1 MRSLML
7 PISGTASDRL
17 LLNWLNREKSRFFS
31 CQNSGN
37 ILKLSYLVATLDNPK
52 TNRLVMTTKELK
64 NKYLDFFEKK
74 GHSVIPGAPLI
85 PENDPTVL
93 FTTAGM
99 HPLVPFLLGEKH
111 PAGTRLTD
119 VQKCIRTGDIDEV
132 GDGWHLTFFE
142 MLGNWSLGD
151 YFKKEAIEFSFE
163 FLTKELNIPLEKL
176 AVTCFVGDETAA
188 KDETAA
194 EAWKGLGVSEKRIAF
209 LGREDNWWGPAG
221 QTGPCGPDSEM
232 FYWTGNDPVPELF
245 DTKDK
250 RWVEIWNDVFMQ
262 FNKTAAGN
270 YEELVKKNVDTG
282 MGLERTVAVLNGKKS
297 VYEIEPLL
305 TTITQVCALFNST
318 YEELDEKQMKAA
330 RVITDHLRAAT
341 FILAEDV
348 VPSNVEQ
355 GYVLRKLIRRSI
367 RYGKQLGIKNSFCK
381 TITEVIIDLMGG
393 FYKELREKR
402 EFIFDELK
410 KEEERFEKTLE
421 NGIKKFEKLKVEN
434 KQVSGTDA
442 FVLFSTY
449 GFPLEIIRDLAKE
462 KGWSVDENTFNAEFS
477 KHQDLS
483 RQGAEQKFKGG
494 LADSSEATT
503 KMHTATHLMLAALRR
518 VLGDHVL
525 QRGAN
530 LTSERIRFDFSHG
543 EKMTPE
549 QIEQVEK
556 LVNEQ
561 IGKNIPVVCEEMTLD
576 DAKTNGAMGIF
587 EHKYGDKVKVY
598 TIEGF
603 SKEICGG
610 PHAASTGDLGHF
622 KIQKEESS
630 SAGVRRI
637 KAILE

>member
-1 MRSLML
+1 
-7 PISGTASDRL
+7 
-17 LLNWLNREKSRFFS
+17 
-31 CQNSGN
+31 
-37 ILKLSYLVATLDNPK
+37 
-52 TNRLVMTTKELK
+52 MTTKELK
-64 NKYLDFFEKK
+64 NKYLEFFEKN
-74 GHSVIPGAPLI
+74 GHSIIPGAPLI

-111 PAGTRLTD
+111 PAGTRLAD

-151 YFKKEAIEFSFE
+151 YFKKEAIEYSFE
-163 FLTKELNIPLEKL
+163 FLTKDLNISLDKL
-176 AVTCFVGDETAA
+176 AITCYVGDELVA
-188 KDETAA
+188 KDEIVASV
-194 EAWKGLGVSEKRIAF
+194 WKGLGISEKRIAF

-232 FYWTGNDPVPELF
+232 FYWTGNEPTPEIFDPS
-245 DTKDK
+245 DK
-250 RWVEIWNDVFMQ
+250 HWVEIWNDVFMQ
-262 FNKTAAGN
+262 YNKTVAGD
-270 YEELVKKNVDTG
+270 YAELKQKNVDTG

-305 TTITQVCALFNST
+305 TIITQVCALFSST

-341 FILAEDV
+341 FILAEGV

-367 RYGKQLGIKNSFCK
+367 RYGKQLGIKGAFCK
-381 TITEVIIDLMGG
+381 IIAEVIIDLMGG

-402 EFIFDELK
+402 EFIFEELS
-410 KEEERFEKTLE
+410 KEEEKFERTLE
-421 NGIKKFEKLKVEN
+421 NGIKKFEKLKVDN
-434 KQVSGTDA
+434 KQVSGEDA
-442 FVLFSTY
+442 FILFSTY
-449 GFPLEIIRDLAKE
+449 GFPLEITKDLARE
-462 KGWSVDENTFNAEFS
+462 KGWSVDEEAFNAEFS
-477 KHQDLS
+477 KHQNLS

-494 LADSSEATT
+494 LADNSEATA
-503 KMHTATHLMLAALRR
+503 KMHTATHLMLSALRKA
-518 VLGDHVL
+518 LGDHVL
-525 QRGAN
+525 QKGAN
-530 LTSERIRFDFSHG
+530 LTSERIRFDFSHN

-549 QIEQVEK
+549 QIKQVED
-556 LVNEQ
+556 LVNIQ
-561 IGKNIPVVCEEMTLD
+561 IAKKIPVVCEEMTLD
-576 DAKTNGAMGIF
+576 EAKASGAMGVF
-587 EHKYGDKVKVY
+587 EHKYGGKVKVY
-598 TIEGF
+598 TIDGF

-610 PHAASTGDLGHF
+610 PHAANTGDLGRF

-637 KAILE
+637 KAVLE

>member
-1 MRSLML
+1 
-7 PISGTASDRL
+7 
-17 LLNWLNREKSRFFS
+17 
-31 CQNSGN
+31 
-37 ILKLSYLVATLDNPK
+37 
-52 TNRLVMTTKELK
+52 MTTKELK
-64 NKYLDFFEKK
+64 NKYLEFFEKK
-74 GHSVIPGAPLI
+74 GHSIIPGAPLI
-85 PENDPTVL
+85 PENDPSVL

-99 HPLVPFLLGEKH
+99 HPLVPYLMGEKH
-111 PAGTRLTD
+111 PSGVRLAD

-151 YFKKEAIEFSFE
+151 YFKKEAIEYSFE
-163 FLTKELNIPLEKL
+163 FLTKILNIPLDKL
-176 AVTCFVGDETAA
+176 AVTCFAGDESSPRDDEAA
-188 KDETAA
+188 GV
-194 EAWKGLGVSEKRIAF
+194 WKSLGVSEKRIAF
-209 LGREDNWWGPAG
+209 LDKEDNWWPAG
-221 QTGPCGPDSEM
+221 GKNLGPQGPDTEM
-232 FYWTGNDPVPELF
+232 FYWTGNEPTPELF

-250 RWVEIWNDVFMQ
+250 HWVEIWNDVFMQ
-262 FNKTAAGN
+262 FNKTQDGAFGPLAQM
-270 YEELVKKNVDTG
+270 NVDTG
-282 MGLERTVAVLNGKKS
+282 MGLERTVGVLNGKKS

-305 TTITQVCALFNST
+305 TIISQVCALFNSG

-341 FILAEDV
+341 FILSEGMA
-348 VPSNVEQ
+348 PSNVEQ

-367 RYGKQLGIKNSFCK
+367 RYGKQLGIKDSFCRK
-381 TITEVIIDLMGG
+381 IAEVVIDLMGG

-410 KEEERFEKTLE
+410 KEEEKFANTLE

-434 KQVSGTDA
+434 KQVSGADA
-442 FVLFSTY
+442 FILFSTY
-449 GFPLEIIRDLAKE
+449 GFPLEITKDLAKE
-462 KGWSVDENTFNAEFS
+462 RGWSVDEQSFNDEFS

-503 KMHTATHLMLAALRR
+503 KMHTATHLMLSALRR
-518 VLGDHVL
+518 VLGDHVF
-525 QRGAN
+525 QKGAN

-549 QIEQVEK
+549 QIKQVEDS
-556 LVNEQ
+556 VNEQ
-561 IGKNIPVVCEEMTLD
+561 IAKKIPVICEELTLD
-576 DAKTNGAMGIF
+576 EAKASGAMGVF
-587 EHKYGDKVKVY
+587 ENKYGAKVKVY

-610 PHAASTGDLGHF
+610 PHAANTGDLGRF

-637 KAILE
+637 KATLE